1 MKKLFV
7 LILASVMIFT
17 SGAAFAE
24 KLYVGVDTSFVP
36 FEYKGKDGK
45 YTGFDVDLWAEI
57 AKRIG
62 VDYEL
67 KPMDFNGL
75 IPGLTT
81 GNLDVALA
89 AIFIKSSRE
98 KKIDFSHP
106 YFRAGLKTMVRADNT
121 DIKGPA
127 DLKGKVV
134 AVKLGTATVDYVKTL
149 GAKKIVKFPN
159 IDQAYLEVAT
169 GGADAAMHD
178 TPNVLYYIKTAGNGR
193 VKAVGPDVKAAQY
206 GIAFPQGSKLRDK
219 VNVAL
224 LEMMEDGSYAALYRK
239 WFDSEPE

>member
-1 MKKLFV
+1 MKRVVGLVIISLLVTMSGTALADKLFV
-7 LILASVMIFT
+7 GI
-17 SGAAFAE
+17 
-24 KLYVGVDTSFVP
+24 DTAFVP

-45 YTGFDVDLWAEI
+45 YTGFDVDLWAEL
-57 AKRIG
+57 AQRIG
-62 VDYEL
+62 VEYEL

-75 IPGLTT
+75 IPGLAT

-98 KKIDFSHP
+98 EKIDFSHP
-106 YFRAGLKTMVRADNT
+106 YFRAGLKVMVRKENT
-121 DIKGPA
+121 DIQGPA

-134 AVKLGTATVDYVKTL
+134 AVKLGTATVDYVETL

-178 TPNVLYYIKTAGNGR
+178 TPNVLYYIKTAGGGK

-219 VNVAL
+219 VNIAL
-224 LEMMEDGSYAALYRK
+224 LKMMEDGAYAELYKK
-239 WFDSEPE
+239 WFDTAPE

>member
-1 MKKLFV
+1 MKKLIV
-7 LILASVMIFT
+7 LILVSLMAFT
-17 SGAAFAE
+17 SGAAFAD
-24 KLYVGVDTSFVP
+24 KLYVGTDTSFVP
-36 FEYKGKDGK
+36 FEYKGKDGN
-45 YTGFDVDLWAEI
+45 YTGFDIDLWAEI

-62 VDYEL
+62 VEYEL

-75 IPGLTT
+75 IPGLAT

-98 KKIDFSHP
+98 EKIDFSHP
-106 YFRAGLKTMVRADNT
+106 YFRAGLKVMVQSGNT
-121 DIKGPA
+121 DINGPA
-127 DLKGKVV
+127 DLKDKVV
-134 AVKLGTATVDYVKTL
+134 AVKLGTATVEYVEKL

-193 VKAVGPDVKAAQY
+193 VKAVGPDVQAAQY
-206 GIAFPQGSKLRDK
+206 GIAFPQGSELRDK

-224 LEMMEDGSYAALYRK
+224 LKMMEDGTYAELYKK
-239 WFDSEPE
+239 WFDAEPE